1 MSVTPPS
8 SSWRDDSE
16 DSDEGVTIILD
27 SVDGPEPLLCV
38 SEIELL
44 ESKDTDWPD
53 SDVTNFL
60 DSGDTDFLGSDD
72 TELLD
77 SGDTDFLGL
86 DDIELLAS
94 EDTKF
99 LDSEDAILLDD

>member
-16 DSDEGVTIILD
+16 DSDEGVTITLE
-27 SVDGPEPLLCV
+27 SVDAPELLLCV
-38 SEIELL
+38 SEIEPL
-44 ESKDTDWPD
+44 ESNDTDWPD
-53 SDVTNFL
+53 SDVTNCL
-60 DSGDTDFLGSDD
+60 DSRG
-72 TELLD
+72 
-77 SGDTDFLGL
+77 TDFLGL
-86 DDIELLAS
+86 DITELLDSEEPELIDSKDTELLAS